1 MGARKGGTC
10 KKPVLE
16 SVLDSRVLGI
26 SGQRIL
32 LELRYAYGDGRA
44 RPTEHCRGT
53 GERIFKIANRPGAYQ
68 VTEMTGQRR
77 MRGLVIPLP

>member
-68 VTEMTGQRR
+68 VTEMTGPRR